1 MRLRSVQRICS
12 KIIAP
17 FAGNHDV
24 ASGNRVVS
32 EETRHKSATESLPMS
47 YRCPMVV
54 AKWSPKKLGMCH
66 TFFSKWKLFLCSR
79 AILFAYLQKND
90 YLCTEI
96 CVYRRNA
103 ILHREYNKEV
113 KQSINH
119 KKQLYYV

>member
-1 MRLRSVQRICS
+1 MTWLVVIGWLAKKRGTKVPPKAHQCPIDVQW
-12 KIIAP
+12 
-17 FAGNHDV
+17 
-24 ASGNRVVS
+24 
-32 EETRHKSATESLPMS
+32 
-47 YRCPMVV
+47 
-54 AKWSPKKLGMCH
+54 WSRNGRQKKLGMCH